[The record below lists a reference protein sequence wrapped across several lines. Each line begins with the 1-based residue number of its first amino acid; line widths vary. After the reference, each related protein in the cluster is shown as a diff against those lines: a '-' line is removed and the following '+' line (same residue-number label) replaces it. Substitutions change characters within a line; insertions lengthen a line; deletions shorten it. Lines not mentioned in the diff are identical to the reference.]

1 MKRYFVLRNSLL
13 AFACLGLSAANAQ
26 DSTQFDTSPADTA
39 TISKINQAPPPG
51 HNPVTHKKTKGKSKK
66 HFSKP
71 TRGVEQSLA
80 IRQTAAPEME
90 LPGVMTI
97 KGSNAR
103 ALDFSRARVLPFFN
117 GSSHTVWLSKSS
129 PNLVTLPFENPKIVG
144 RSSLIIDKSEESN
157 NIYVSFDPK
166 FNPDEK
172 HPEQIFIEAPN
183 RTVIALLLVPKDIPA
198 QTILIEDHDK
208 SANKAGAKRSDSYVA
223 NIQDIMETL
232 ATGGIPAGFTAI
244 DLSRDKGIGP
254 VAMHG
259 LVITPLKKL
268 SGFSNDIFVYEA
280 TNPGAAPAK
289 LMESEFD
296 SPAVAAISIHPKPVL
311 ASGESAKIFVMTRK
325 DAEE

>member
-1 MKRYFVLRNSLL
+1 MKQQLFLRNSLL
-13 AFACLGLSAANAQ
+13 GFACLGLSAANAQ
-26 DSTQFDTSPADTA
+26 NSPPLDPPSTNTVSISQVNQDTPL
-39 TISKINQAPPPG
+39 G
-51 HNPVTHKKTKGKSKK
+51 HKPETHKRIKGKSKK
-66 HFSKP
+66 HTHKSS
-71 TRGVEQSLA
+71 RSIEQSLA
-80 IRQTAAPEME
+80 IRQTAVPEIE

-117 GSSHTVWLSKSS
+117 GSSHTVWLSKNS
-129 PNLVTLPFENPKIVG
+129 PNLVTLPFTNPKIVG
-144 RSSLIIDKSEESN
+144 RSSLIIDKNEESN
-157 NIYVSFDPK
+157 NVYVSFDPK

-183 RTVIALLLVPKDIPA
+183 HTVIALLLVPKEIPA
-198 QTILIEDHDK
+198 QTILIEDQDK
-208 SANKAGAKRSDSYVA
+208 SVSKVASKKSDTYVA

-232 ATGGIPAGFTAI
+232 ATGGVPAGFTVI
-244 DLSRDKGIGP
+244 DFSRDKGIGP
-254 VAMHG
+254 IAMHG

-280 TNPGAAPAK
+280 TNPGAASAK
-289 LMESEFD
+289 LIESEFD
-296 SPAVAAISIHPKPVL
+296 SPAVAAISIYPKPVL